1 MRPDFNNLESVTV
14 PNLAGDSIG
23 QIIGKITPW
32 IYAAIGLV
40 LLMYLI
46 MGGFQFMTSG
56 GDPKAS
62 EAAKKKITN
71 AVIGFIIVFVSYWI
85 VVVLSEVLDI
95 WKITNIF

>member
-1 MRPDFNNLESVTV
+1 MRPNLNTLESATV

-23 QIIGKITPW
+23 EIIGKITPW

-40 LLMYLI
+40 LLVYLI
-46 MGGFQFMTSG
+46 MGGFQFMMSG

-71 AVIGFIIVFVSYWI
+71 AVIGFVIVFISYWI
-85 VVVLSEVLDI
+85 VIVLGEVLGI
-95 WKITNIF
+95 RKIISIF